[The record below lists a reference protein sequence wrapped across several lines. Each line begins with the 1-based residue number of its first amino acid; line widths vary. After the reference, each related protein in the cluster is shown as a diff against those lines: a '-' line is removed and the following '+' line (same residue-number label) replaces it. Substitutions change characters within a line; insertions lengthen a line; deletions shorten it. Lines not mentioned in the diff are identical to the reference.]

1 MPASSES
8 ITLTGD
14 LHARPAGALAVAAG
28 RFAASVSV
36 TAGSKTVDA
45 KSVLGVM
52 GLGATSGQVVT
63 VSADGPDA
71 AEAVAGLIAIIGEA
85 TRVGSL
91 GSAARLITKRGRSQM
106 MYQLTQFP
114 PQSSLAPPT
123 ASPAID
129 LKSLSDGQLRALFQ
143 CDVNTLTIICADS
156 LLVISRAQSDGGVLS
171 GRQPRRLSCDAR
183 FNVGG
188 VAWTGAGR
196 GAATT

>member
-71 AEAVAGLIAIIGEA
+71 EEAVAALIAIIGEA
-85 TRVGSL
+85 TRVG
-91 GSAARLITKRGRSQM
+91 G
-106 MYQLTQFP
+106 
-114 PQSSLAPPT
+114 
-123 ASPAID
+123 
-129 LKSLSDGQLRALFQ
+129 
-143 CDVNTLTIICADS
+143 
-156 LLVISRAQSDGGVLS
+156 
-171 GRQPRRLSCDAR
+171 
-183 FNVGG
+183 
-188 VAWTGAGR
+188 
-196 GAATT
+196 